1 VVDRPFAT
9 DPYKCRFHE
18 ASPDICDFLFD
29 QLVSKAISRRGYS
42 RLVPPLT
49 GRPKCSCWFTSREDV
64 QRTLLDYGRVA
75 GRPDLPAFQIFNLT
89 VTLFIRLGPCN
100 LVRPMIRLAARR
112 LCSLEGQY
120 PRGQK

>member
-29 QLVSKAISRRGYS
+29 QLVSKTHSRRGYS

-49 GRPKCSCWFTSREDV
+49 GRPKRSCWFTA
-64 QRTLLDYGRVA
+64 QRGWSANLTLLDYGRLA

-89 VTLFIRLGPCN
+89 VTLFTTTHIFGWGFRVADHP
-100 LVRPMIRLAARR
+100 V
-112 LCSLEGQY
+112 
-120 PRGQK
+120 